1 MKISFVLQIPLL
13 MPLNLVP
20 VHMLHRI
27 VAIKLQTVL
36 LNAKQL
42 AVNIIAA
49 TVKLASLKM
58 VLTVK

>member
-42 AVNIIAA
+42 AVNITAA